1 MRKFLAIFP
10 ILLIVLTAQGQS
22 AISRQT
28 RDRVKKYEQKVKAQP
43 DWLVSRLQMYWH
55 SHATEVYID
64 GESFHHAGGE
74 KAPVPTVRL
83 CGTRSNGASYSRPKL
98 DDVVPYDDDA
108 DSRVT
113 YINNATGKQEKVHPS
128 KTGVAIAS
136 VNREILG
143 IARDAA
149 LLYRE
154 NGDTCLARMAC
165 DVFDTFMRGIYYRSM
180 PKDLRKSGTQG
191 IVGITTFEVIHEDAI
206 KETTALYSLLKGFI
220 KSGNALYDE
229 AFKRWAQVIIDN
241 GVPSNNWNLIQA
253 DLISKVAAVLG
264 DNDAYADR
272 RGKQYYQNLI
282 VNESSERQWAL
293 SRLASYGFDAATHI
307 WNESPGYS
315 VNVVNEFA
323 ELANRMDRDAGINLF
338 DSIPVLQKAVMA
350 SAQYL
355 MPNRMICGF
364 GDTHP
369 NYLKNT
375 GTASVVDYAKRRGLA
390 ALSLRYDSLSD
401 ALSPTASVGSIE
413 RYVSPSFYSSNVSW
427 MAMRTGMDARHD
439 LMASLNA
446 SLGNHQHAN
455 GISLELYGK
464 GYVLAP
470 DGGIGGNLYSGAD
483 YHEYYSQ
490 FPAHNTVCVDG
501 RSSYRVM
508 LSEHPF
514 ELVARYPDNNDTGT
528 FCRAKGDTCRLC
540 RNTFATVAFTEPKTS
555 AEQQRTVGIV
565 KTSQKGGYYVDVFRS
580 RREGD
585 GQYHDYF
592 YHNLGQEMTV
602 ADSRGRRLPLKAF
615 DGFDNVGLKAYSWI
629 KQQTGACYADNVVST
644 FVTRC
649 RDGRELKMNM
659 WTKGEKN
666 RQIIQA
672 LSPRNMEYER
682 LGNFMPYDIISQ
694 PVLTFIARQQGE
706 AWTRPF
712 VSVFE
717 PSDSDEPSEIK
728 RVSFF
733 RPKSDDA
740 SAVGVCVELKNGRK
754 DYIFSASRKTRMSYK
769 GMEVCGIY
777 EVRTVCK

>member
-1 MRKFLAIFP
+1 MRKFLAICS
-10 ILLIVLTAQGQS
+10 LLFVVVSVQGQS
-22 AISRQT
+22 AISQRT
-28 RDRVKKYEQKVKAQP
+28 RDRVEMYEQKVKAQP

-83 CGTRSNGASYSRPKL
+83 CGTRSNGGSYGRPKL
-98 DDVVPYDDDA
+98 EDVVPYDDDA
-108 DSRVT
+108 ESRVT

-128 KTGVAIAS
+128 KTGAGIAS

-154 NGDTCLARMAC
+154 NGDTCLARMAYG
-165 DVFDTFMRGIYYRSM
+165 VFDTFMRGIYYRSM

-206 KETTALYSLLKGFI
+206 KETTELYSLLKGYI
-220 KSGNALYDE
+220 KSGSALYDE

-253 DLISKVAAVLG
+253 DLISKIATVLG
-264 DNDAYADR
+264 DNGTYADR
-272 RGKQYYQNLI
+272 RGKQYYQNQI

-293 SRLASYGFDAATHI
+293 SRLAAYGFDAATHI

-323 ELANRMDRDAGINLF
+323 ELANRMDRDAGISLF

-350 SAQYL
+350 LPQYL

-369 NYLKNT
+369 NYLKNA
-375 GTASVVDYAKRRGLA
+375 GAASVMDYAKRRSLA
-390 ALSLRYDSLSD
+390 ALYRQYDSLAG
-401 ALSPTASVGSIE
+401 ALSPTAPASSIE

-427 MAMRTGMDARHD
+427 LAMRTGMDARHD

-470 DGGIGGNLYSGAD
+470 DGGIGSNLYSGAD

-540 RNTFATVAFTEPKTS
+540 HNTFATVAFNEPKTH

-580 RREGD
+580 RRDGD

-602 ADSRGRRLPLKAF
+602 ADGRGKRLPLKSF
-615 DGFDNVGLKAYSWI
+615 GGFDNADLKAYSWI
-629 KQQTGACYADNVVST
+629 KQQAGADYAGNVVST

-649 RDGRELKMNM
+649 RDGRELNMKM

-694 PVLTFIARQQGE
+694 PVLTFIARQRGE
-706 AWTRPF
+706 AWNHPF

-728 RVSFF
+728 SVSFF

-740 SAVGVCVELKNGRK
+740 SAVGLCVELVNGRK
-754 DYIFSASRKTRMSYK
+754 DYIFSASRKARMSYK
-769 GMEVCGIY
+769 GMEVYGIY
-777 EVRTVCK
+777 EVRTVCQ